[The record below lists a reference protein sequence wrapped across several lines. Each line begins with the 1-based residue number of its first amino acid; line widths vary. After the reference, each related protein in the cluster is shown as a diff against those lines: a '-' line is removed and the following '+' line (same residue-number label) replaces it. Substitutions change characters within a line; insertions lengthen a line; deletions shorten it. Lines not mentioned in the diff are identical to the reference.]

1 MLRRPPRSTRTDTLF
16 PYTTLFRS
24 GRSASPG
31 PAVDLSKWNLAG
43 TSFALM
49 VSTVEPRKNHIL
61 AFDAWAELIRIHGA
75 DAIPLL
81 VCAGRRG
88 WRYDQIFA
96 RLESDPALKAHV
108 VWIHDASDSELAAL
122 YRACA
127 FTVYPS
133 HYEGWGLPVTDRKST
148 RLNSSH

>member
-1 MLRRPPRSTRTDTLF
+1 MIRRPPSSTRTDTLF

-24 GRSASPG
+24 
-31 PAVDLSKWNLAG
+31 
-43 TSFALM
+43 
-49 VSTVEPRKNHIL
+49 
-61 AFDAWAELIRIHGA
+61 
-75 DAIPLL
+75 
-81 VCAGRRG
+81 RG

-133 HYEGWGLPVTDRKST
+133 HYEGWGLPVTEALAHGQIPVIAD
-148 RLNSSH
+148 NSSLPEAGNGFALTFRSGSVASFVEALEKKIGRAHV

>member
-1 MLRRPPRSTRTDTLF
+1 
-16 PYTTLFRS
+16 
-24 GRSASPG
+24 
-31 PAVDLSKWNLAG
+31 
-43 TSFALM
+43 M

-108 VWIHDASDSELAAL
+108 VGINDASDSDLAPL
-122 YRACA
+122 NRAFA
-127 FTVYPS
+127 FTVYPT
-133 HYEGWGLPVTDRKST
+133 HDDGWGLPLTEAPAHVQ
-148 RLNSSH
+148 N

>member
-1 MLRRPPRSTRTDTLF
+1 LRISDW
-16 PYTTLFRS
+16 S
-24 GRSASPG
+24 SDVCSS
-31 PAVDLSKWNLAG
+31 DL
-43 TSFALM
+43 
-49 VSTVEPRKNHIL
+49 
-61 AFDAWAELIRIHGA
+61 LIRIHGA

-133 HYEGWGLPVTDRKST
+133 HYEGWGLPVTEALAHGQIPVIADNRSEEHT
-148 RLNSSH
+148 SEPPSLMRNSYAVFCLKKKRTQHEP